1 MGGKGGG
8 QGTNTVTTST
18 IELSEYQKPYY
29 EQLMNYAQQALT
41 QPYQTYTGARIA
53 DSSPTQNA
61 ANQGMIDLALSG
73 QGAGLTEAQRLAYN
87 VGNTSMG
94 DVNNNI
100 SSGYNAGSMID
111 PYTGKLIG
119 GYDASSRNVGY
130 APGQLNDSQMLNS
143 YMSPYMQQV
152 VDVQKREAMRDADI
166 RHQQTGLG
174 AAQAGSLGGYR
185 EALMRSETER
195 DLGQRLGD
203 IQSQGQQASFADAKQ
218 SFEADRGARAKLEQ
232 FGQSQFGMNQQ
243 IRQAAEGLM
252 LQGYSAE
259 EATRQAQEQFGQSQF
274 GMNTA
279 NQQFSSQQQMAQY
292 QAYESAR
299 QQAAQMGLSAQQA
312 NQAGQLAVNNQITE
326 WNQNRL
332 GAASQLADYD
342 QQSWQGALEKLGII
356 SGVGQG
362 EQANVQAGLDTAY
375 SDWLRQQANPYEQ
388 INFFSNMLQGTGMTP
403 GQTTSMFGAQPSG
416 TQAGIGSLI
425 AALGA
430 GKGGSTG
437 P

>member
-18 IELSEYQKPYY
+18 TELSEYQKPYY

-218 SFEADRGARAKLEQ
+218 SFEADRAARGQLEQ
-232 FGQSQFGMNQQ
+232 YEQGQFGLN
-243 IRQAAEGLM
+243 
-252 LQGYSAE
+252 
-259 EATRQAQEQFGQSQF
+259 TRD
-274 GMNTA
+274 N
-279 NQQFSSQQQMAQY
+279 QFSSQQQMAQY
-292 QAYESAR
+292 NAYESAR